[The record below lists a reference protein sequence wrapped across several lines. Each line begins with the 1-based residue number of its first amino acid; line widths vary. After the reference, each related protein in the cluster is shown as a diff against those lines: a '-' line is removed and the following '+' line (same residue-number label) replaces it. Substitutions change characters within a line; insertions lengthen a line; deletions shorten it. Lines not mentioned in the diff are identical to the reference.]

1 MEVLWVVMVGAIW
14 LAIVIRDAVEMREA
28 RRERRAR
35 REVVNLAR
43 QWASAKNRIEQ
54 MVPELQEAA
63 VTGVLPDS
71 IQPSDIMGRLQAIAE
86 LERELLFAVS
96 MLDAED
102 S

>member
-43 QWASAKNRIEQ
+43 QWASAKNRIDQ
-54 MVPELQEAA
+54 MIPELKEAER
-63 VTGVLPDS
+63 TGIMPDS
-71 IQPSDIMGRLQAIAE
+71 IQPADLMGRVQAIAE

-96 MLDAED
+96 MLDAKE